1 MTYPFTLLLPS
12 SVLLLPIP
20 ISITHNLYIY
30 ITTSLLRPSPPHTY
44 LYYSQLIHLHYYFP
58 PPSFSS
64 PYLSLLLTTY
74 PFTLLLPSH
83 FYYPQLIHLHYCSP
97 PISTTHSLSIY
108 ITTCLPHNLYF
119 FLLLISWNSF
129 LHHLLIETPSSARFH
144 WIIVRKE

>member
-97 PISTTHSLSIY
+97 PISITHNLSIY
-108 ITTCLPHNLYF
+108 ITAPLPFLPPTAYQFTLLPAFLTIYTF
-119 FLLLISWNSF
+119 FYSLLVEILFS
-129 LHHLLIETPSSARFH
+129 TTY
-144 WIIVRKE
+144 